1 MDNVP
6 FTRTT
11 VPGCRSE
18 ISISSWSLE
27 VTCVSW
33 VRLVAVGAV
42 RENEDHGGFSWLVL
56 EVVWLVLVGFGEV
69 FFSTAMSIVAP
80 LLSSSVRIVRRGISV
95 RATMT
100 PTRLTNW
107 IGWLL

>member
-1 MDNVP
+1 M
-6 FTRTT
+6 
-11 VPGCRSE
+11 
-18 ISISSWSLE
+18 L
-27 VTCVSW
+27 
-33 VRLVAVGAV
+33 
-42 RENEDHGGFSWLVL
+42 
-56 EVVWLVLVGFGEV
+56 GFGEV

-95 RATMT
+95 RATIT

>member
-1 MDNVP
+1 MR
-6 FTRTT
+6 F
-11 VPGCRSE
+11 
-18 ISISSWSLE
+18 
-27 VTCVSW
+27 
-33 VRLVAVGAV
+33 VAVGAV
-42 RENEDHGGFSWLVL
+42 RENEDHGVFSWLVL
-56 EVVWLVLVGFGEV
+56 GAPWLVAGVVWLVVLGFGEV

>member
-1 MDNVP
+1 M
-6 FTRTT
+6 
-11 VPGCRSE
+11 
-18 ISISSWSLE
+18 SISSWSLE

-33 VRLVAVGAV
+33 VRLVAVVAV
-42 RENEDHGGFSWLVL
+42 RENEDHAVSFEVAGGVAWLVAL
-56 EVVWLVLVGFGEV
+56 GFGEV
-69 FFSTAMSIVAP
+69 FFSTVMSIVAP

>member
-1 MDNVP
+1 MR
-6 FTRTT
+6 F
-11 VPGCRSE
+11 
-18 ISISSWSLE
+18 
-27 VTCVSW
+27 
-33 VRLVAVGAV
+33 VAIGAV
-42 RENEDHGGFSWLVL
+42 RENEDHGVFSWLVPG
-56 EVVWLVLVGFGEV
+56 VVSLVVLGSGEV

>member
-1 MDNVP
+1 MSN
-6 FTRTT
+6 
-11 VPGCRSE
+11 SL
-18 ISISSWSLE
+18 WSLE
-27 VTCVSW
+27 VTCVVW

-42 RENEDHGGFSWLVL
+42 GGNEDHAAFPESVAGATRLV
-56 EVVWLVLVGFGEV
+56 VLGIGEV
-69 FFSTAMSIVAP
+69 CFSTAMSIVAP
-80 LLSSSVRIVRRGISV
+80 LLSSSIRIVRRGISV

>member
-1 MDNVP
+1 M
-6 FTRTT
+6 
-11 VPGCRSE
+11 
-18 ISISSWSLE
+18 SISSWSLE
-27 VTCVSW
+27 VKCVSW

-42 RENEDHGGFSWLVL
+42 RENEDHAASSWLLVWDIWIVL
-56 EVVWLVLVGFGEV
+56 LGSGEV
-69 FFSTAMSIVAP
+69 CLSTAMSIVAP

-95 RATMT
+95 RATMM